1 MTSLLTNQK
10 VNSNDIGYYIN
21 IGDLRGKILAR
32 TEPIPAGSN
41 TGTLGGTFST
51 ATWAWSTTAS
61 AGNVG
66 AQPGTGSNPF
76 GFFSTTLATA
86 GQTILR
92 DMGRTVVSSSRTF
105 RKVQYVVP
113 ANLAASTFGVSGTT
127 TAGESYLTGYIELG
141 FGGEGSSGFPAPV
154 AHYGR

>member
-10 VNSNDIGYYIN
+10 VNVNDIGYYIN
-21 IGDLRGKILAR
+21 IGDLRGKIYQR
-32 TEPIPAGSN
+32 TEPNPAGSN
-41 TGTLGGTFST
+41 TGTLGGSFST
-51 ATWAWSTTAS
+51 ASWCYVPA
-61 AGNVG
+61 AGGVPSSIG
-66 AQPGTGSNPF
+66 Y
-76 GFFSTTLATA
+76 FSTTLATP

-113 ANLAASTFGVSGTT
+113 ANLAASTFGVSGG
-127 TAGESYLTGYIELG
+127 AAVNGETCLTGYIELG
-141 FGGEGSSGFPAPV
+141 FGGEGGSGLPTPV